1 MKRSAAGLAI
11 ALACTPILGQA
22 ETFYLYCVGLTKVSA
37 VPRSFISQVFQV
49 SGVDFLKE
57 RTVGKALVEI
67 EKAWSNFT
75 GCDFKS
81 DHGHCYCSYS
91 ESSESATKLR
101 TDYVKTME
109 DSLLES
115 SSGQMNPST
124 VRSIELP
131 SDYIN
136 AAVAKGKAA
145 RE

>member
-1 MKRSAAGLAI
+1 MKRSALGFTI
-11 ALACTPILGQA
+11 ALVCTPILGQA
-22 ETFYLYCVGLTKVSA
+22 GSYYLYCVGLTKVSA
-37 VPRSFISQVFQV
+37 VPRSFISQVLQV

-57 RTVGKALVEI
+57 GTVGKTLVEI
-67 EKAWSNFT
+67 EKAWSDFT

-91 ESSESATKLR
+91 ETSESAIKLR

-124 VRSIELP
+124 VRSVDLP
-131 SDYIN
+131 GDYIN

-145 RE
+145 R

>member
-1 MKRSAAGLAI
+1 MKLSALGLAI
-11 ALACTPILGQA
+11 AIVCAPVSGQA
-22 ETFYLYCVGLTKVSA
+22 QSFHLYCVGLTKVSA
-37 VPRSFISQVFQV
+37 ASRSFISQVFKV

-57 RTVGKALVEI
+57 GTAGKTLVEI
-67 EKAWSNFT
+67 EKAWSDFT

-91 ESSESATKLR
+91 ESMESATKLR
-101 TDYVKTME
+101 ADYVKAME

-124 VRSIELP
+124 VRSVELP
-131 SDYIN
+131 RDYID

-145 RE
+145 RK